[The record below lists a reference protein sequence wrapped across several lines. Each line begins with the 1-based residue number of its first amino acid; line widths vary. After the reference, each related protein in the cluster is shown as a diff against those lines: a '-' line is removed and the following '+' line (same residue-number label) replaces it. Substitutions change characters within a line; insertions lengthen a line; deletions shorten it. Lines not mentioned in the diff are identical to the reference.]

1 MKQKNTAFYRA
12 AFAGSTLSPL
22 KPLLT
27 ALCLSLTVSPVWA
40 ESTPANVDGKRI
52 IAADSEPGNWMS
64 HGRTYDEQRFSPLDD
79 INQSNVDKLGLAWSY
94 KLDIDR
100 GVEATPIVVDGVMYT
115 TGPFSVVYALDA
127 RNGEL
132 IWKYDP
138 QSDRSRAGEACCD
151 AINRGVAVWNSKVYV
166 GVLDGRLEAI
176 DAKTG
181 TKVWSVDTRADHE
194 RSYTITGAPRV
205 VNGKVVIGNGG
216 AEFGVRGYVT
226 AYDAETGNEE
236 WRFFTV
242 PGDPKLPPEGKG
254 MEIASKTW
262 FGDAY
267 VEQGG
272 GGTAWDSFAFDPE
285 LNLLYIGVGNG
296 SLWDPK
302 WRSQAKGDNLFLSSI
317 VAVNA
322 DTGEYAWHYQTTPG
336 DAWDYTA
343 TQHMILAELEIKGE
357 KRKVLMQAP
366 KNGFFYVID
375 RATGELISAEGIV
388 PQSWT
393 HGMDMETGRPIVN
406 DEAAAYWKD
415 GKRKLVT
422 PGFWGAHDWQ
432 PMSYNPNTGL
442 VYIPAHI
449 MSAYYEH
456 IPDAPKRNPFKSM
469 YQLGVKTGMMPEDP
483 EGLLE
488 MANTWS
494 GKLLAWDPVNQKP
507 VWEVPY
513 VTIFN
518 GGTLSTAGNL
528 VFEGSAD
535 GRVIAYAAEDGRKLW
550 EQPAA
555 SGVMAAPISYSVD
568 GEQYVTFM
576 AGWGGAFSTFAGA
589 LSLRAGV
596 QPFAQ
601 VLTYKIGGTAKLQEP
616 APPADTPKPPELTG
630 DAATVQKGAELYD
643 AKCSQCHGIHAV
655 SGGVLPDLRKLTQQR
670 HNEFAGILYG
680 GRIPDGMPSFANAL
694 DMEQINQIH
703 QYLIKRS
710 HDLQAEGDA
719 WKAFP
724 AKQ

>member
-1 MKQKNTAFYRA
+1 MTQSGPHRRPMPGALMRTAGCA
-12 AFAGSTLSPL
+12 VLAPAFA
-22 KPLLT
+22 
-27 ALCLSLTVSPVWA
+27 A
-40 ESTPANVDGKRI
+40 EVDGKRI
-52 IAADSEPGNWMS
+52 IDADKEPGNWMS
-64 HGRTYDEQRFSPLDD
+64 HGRTYDEQRYSPLNT
-79 INQSNVDKLGLAWSY
+79 INDSNVNQLGLAWSY
-94 KLDIDR
+94 KLDLDR

-127 RNGEL
+127 RNGKL
-132 IWKYDP
+132 LWKYDP
-138 QSDRSRAGEACCD
+138 QSDRHRAGEACCD
-151 AINRGVAVWNSKVYV
+151 AVNRGVAVWQGKVYV

-181 TKVWSVDTRADHE
+181 KRVWSVDTRSDDK

-226 AYDAETGNEE
+226 AYDAETGKQA

-242 PGDPKLPPEGKG
+242 PGDPKLPPEDKA

-262 FGDAY
+262 HGDAF

-272 GGTAWDSFAFDPE
+272 GGTAWDSFAYDPE

-336 DAWDYTA
+336 DAWDFTA
-343 TQHMILAELEIKGE
+343 TQHMILAELPINGKQ
-357 KRKVLMQAP
+357 RKVLMQAP
-366 KNGFFYVID
+366 KNGFFYVLD
-375 RATGELISAEGIV
+375 RATGELLSAKNIV
-388 PQSWT
+388 PVNWAK
-393 HGMDMETGRPIVN
+393 GIDMKTGRPIVD

-422 PGFWGAHDWQ
+422 PAFWGAHDWH

-456 IPDAPKRNPFKSM
+456 IPEAPKRHPFKSV
-469 YQLGVKTGMMPEDP
+469 YQLGLRTGMMPEGP

-488 MANTWS
+488 MAKTWS
-494 GKLLAWDPVNQKP
+494 GKLIAWDPVKQAP
-507 VWEVPY
+507 AWEVPY
-513 VTIFN
+513 ITIFN

-535 GRVIAYAAEDGRKLW
+535 GRVIAYAADDGKKLW
-550 EQPAA
+550 ESPAA
-555 SGVMAAPISYSVD
+555 SGVMAAPITYSVD

-601 VLTYKIGGTAKLQEP
+601 VLTYKIGGNATLREP
-616 APPADTPKPPELTG
+616 PPPADTPKPPALTA
-630 DAATVQKGAELYD
+630 DEKTVAAGAALYD
-643 AKCSQCHGIHAV
+643 GNCSQCHGIHAV
-655 SGGVLPDLRKLTQQR
+655 SGGVLPDLRKLTAEKHQM
-670 HNEFAGILYG
+670 FLGILYG
-680 GRIPDGMPSFANAL
+680 GRIPDGMPSFAEAL
-694 DMEQINQIH
+694 KPEQVEQVH
-703 QYLIKRS
+703 QYLIKRA
-710 HDLQAEGDA
+710 HDLQSEGSVWQRFSA
-719 WKAFP
+719 KP
-724 AKQ
+724 AAATPLADNTSKE